1 MGKNLVIV
9 ESPAKAKTIEKILG
23 EDFTVKSSMGHVRD
37 LIKGNKAVDVEND
50 FNPHYEVS
58 PDKNKVVNDLKAAVK
73 KVDTVWLATDEDRE
87 GEAISWHL
95 CKVLGLDENTTKRI
109 VFREITKPAIQKA
122 IQSPRTVDLNL
133 VDAQQARRIL
143 DRLVGFELSGILW
156 KKVKGKLS
164 AGRVQS
170 VALKLLTERE
180 REIKKFETTPFYKVA
195 AIFDVKNEF
204 GKMVE
209 LKADLP
215 KRFETEQDAQE
226 FLEKC
231 STAAFS
237 ITNIAVRPTKRKPTA
252 PFTTS
257 TLQQEASRKL
267 GYSVKR
273 TMNNAQRLYEQGFIT
288 YMRTDSVTLS
298 ETALANIADLITKN
312 YGAKYLK
319 TRQYKNKKSNAQEA
333 HEAIRPSYA
342 DKRVVTGDIDQ
353 QKLYDLIWKRTVA
366 SQMTEAEL
374 ERTTVDI
381 GISTVGDK
389 TLKATGEVLKFD
401 GFLKVYLAAN
411 DNDDD
416 DENESE
422 AKSILPPLS
431 LGQTL
436 VLNEMGATERFT
448 RPPARFTEA
457 GLVKKMEEL
466 GIGRPSTY
474 APTISR
480 IMEPSRGYANKGESE
495 GEPRNYNFLL
505 LKNGDVTKKVKT
517 ENTGSTKGRLVPT
530 DLGLLVID
538 FLDQHF
544 KNVMDYSFTA
554 DIEERFDVIAEGN
567 KEWTKMLHEFYTPF
581 HDQVEHT
588 LEHAERATGERIL
601 GKDPKSGKTVLVR
614 MSRYGPVAQIGAPDE
629 LEEDEKPVYANLR
642 GGLSL
647 ESATFEDVIEL
658 FKLPRD
664 MGVFEEKPVIIGAGR
679 FGPYVKWGEAFIS
692 IPRGEDPLELS
703 MERVHELI
711 EEKKKADAPVG
722 TYKGIPYTQGKGR
735 FGPFLKYDVHF
746 VNIPRRYD
754 PENLSAEDAAELIE
768 AKLVKE
774 ANRYIHRWDDEK
786 ISVENGRWGPLIKFK
801 KKQVKI
807 AKKEDGTRVTP
818 EEAAEYTLEQVKAI
832 IEEQIPGAFAKKVR
846 KKAAPK
852 KKAAAKKKPAAK
864 KKAAPKKKEPA
875 K

>member
-1 MGKNLVIV
+1 MAKNLVIV

-37 LIKGNKAVDVEND
+37 LAKGDKGVDIENA
-50 FNPHYEVS
+50 FHPTYEVS
-58 PDKNKVVNDLKAAVK
+58 PDKTKVVNDLIAAVK
-73 KVDTVWLATDEDRE
+73 KVDDVWLATDEDRE

-143 DRLVGFELSGILW
+143 DRLVGFELSGLLW

-170 VALKLLTERE
+170 VAVKLIVEQERQ
-180 REIKKFETTPFYKVA
+180 IMDFNPVPFYKVTSL
-195 AIFDVKNEF
+195 FSVKNEN
-204 GKMVE
+204 GKMVD

-215 KRFETEQDAQE
+215 SRFDSERGAQE

-231 STAAFS
+231 KTAVFS

-267 GYSVKR
+267 GFSVKR

-298 ETALANIADLITKN
+298 QTALDSIADLVEKN
-312 YGAKYLK
+312 YGANYVE

-333 HEAIRPSYA
+333 HEAIRPSYPE
-342 DKRVVTGDIDQ
+342 KRIVTQDIDQ

-366 SQMTEAEL
+366 SQMAEAEL
-374 ERTTVDI
+374 ENTTVDI
-381 GISTVGDK
+381 GISTVEK
-389 TLKATGEVLKFD
+389 ATLKAKGQVLKFD
-401 GFLKVYLAAN
+401 GFLKVYLVSK
-411 DNDDD
+411 DD
-416 DENESE
+416 DEDDTE
-422 AKSILPPLS
+422 AAGILPPLNVGQE
-431 LGQTL
+431 LGLQ
-436 VLNEMGATERFT
+436 EMEATERFT

-480 IMEPSRGYANKGESE
+480 IMEPARGYIVKGENE
-495 GEPRNYNFLL
+495 GTPRNYNVIT
-505 LKNGDVTKKVKT
+505 LKDSTINKVVQSEK
-517 ENTGSTKGRLVPT
+517 TGSNKGRLVPT
-530 DLGLLVID
+530 DMGMLVIG
-538 FLDQHF
+538 FLNKHF
-544 KNVMDYSFTA
+544 DEVMNYNFTA
-554 DIEERFDVIAEGN
+554 DIEQQFDVIANGG
-567 KEWTKMLHEFYTPF
+567 KQWTKMLGDFYVPF
-581 HDQVEHT
+581 HAIVQDT
-588 LEHAERATGERIL
+588 LENAERATGERIL
-601 GKDPKSGKTVLVR
+601 GKDPESGKTLLVR

-629 LEEDEKPVYANLR
+629 LAEDEKPKYANLR

-647 ESATFEDVIEL
+647 ETVTFEEAIEL
-658 FKLPRD
+658 FKLPRSLASYED
-664 MGVFEEKPVIIGAGR
+664 KEVSIGVGR

-692 IPRGEDPLELS
+692 IPREEDPLELS
-703 MERVHELI
+703 VERAYELI
-711 EEKKKADAPVG
+711 EEKKKADAPIG
-722 TYKGIPYTQGKGR
+722 TYKDIPYTQGKGR
-735 FGPFLKYDVHF
+735 FGPFLKYDGFF
-746 VNIPRRYD
+746 VNIPRRFD
-754 PENLSAEDAAELIE
+754 PDNLSAEEAAELIE

-807 AKKEDGTRVTP
+807 PKKDDGKRVTP
-818 EEAAEYTLEQVKAI
+818 EEAAEYTLEQVKEI
-832 IEEQIPGAFAKKVR
+832 IVAQIPDAFKKKTR
-846 KKAAPK
+846 KKAAKKTTK
-852 KKAAAKKKPAAK
+852 KKAT
-864 KKAAPKKKEPA
+864 PKKKEAA

>member
-1 MGKNLVIV
+1 MAKNLVIV

-23 EDFTVKSSMGHVRD
+23 EDFTVKSSMGHIRD
-37 LIKGNKAVDVEND
+37 LAKGDKGVDIENN
-50 FNPHYEVS
+50 FHPMYEVS
-58 PDKNKVVNDLKAAVK
+58 PDKTKVVNDLKSQVK
-73 KVDTVWLATDEDRE
+73 KVDEVWLATDEDRE

-95 CKVLGLDENTTKRI
+95 CEVLGLDPKTTKRI
-109 VFREITKPAIQKA
+109 AFREITKSAIQKA
-122 IQSPRTVDLNL
+122 ISSPRTVDLHL

-143 DRLVGFELSGILW
+143 DRLVGFELSSLLW

-170 VALKLLTERE
+170 VALKLITERE
-180 REIKKFETTPFYKVA
+180 REIRGFETTPFYKVA
-195 AIFDVKNEF
+195 AIFDVKNEK
-204 GKMVE
+204 GRMVE

-215 KRFETEQDAQE
+215 TRYDSENDAQA

-231 STAAFS
+231 KAAVFS

-267 GYSVKR
+267 GFSVKR
-273 TMNNAQRLYEQGFIT
+273 TMTNAQRLYEQGFIT

-298 ETALANIADLITKN
+298 ETALKNIADVITKDF
-312 YGAKYLK
+312 GAKYLS

-342 DKRVVTGDIDQ
+342 DKRIVTKDHDQ

-374 ERTTVDI
+374 EKTTVDI
-381 GISTVGDK
+381 GISTIGDAK
-389 TLKATGEVLKFD
+389 FKAKGEVLIFD
-401 GFLKVYLAAN
+401 GFLKVYLAAK
-411 DNDDD
+411 DD
-416 DENESE
+416 DEEE
-422 AKSILPPLS
+422 DEDAKGILPPLT
-431 LGQTL
+431 LGQQL
-436 VLNEMGATERFT
+436 DLNEMGATERFT

-457 GLVKKMEEL
+457 GLVKKLEEL

-480 IMEPSRGYANKGESE
+480 IMEPTRGYVIKGDSE
-495 GEPRNYNFLL
+495 GDPRNYNVLT
-505 LKNGDVTKKVKT
+505 LKDGNIKKQVQT
-517 ENTGSTKGRLVPT
+517 EKTGSNKGRLVAT

-538 FLDQHF
+538 FLDKHF
-544 KNVMDYSFTA
+544 QDVMNYSFTA
-554 DIEERFDVIAEGN
+554 EIEERFDVIADGKKN
-567 KEWTKMLHEFYTPF
+567 WTEMLGEFYHPF
-581 HDQVEHT
+581 HKVVEHT

-601 GKDPKSGKTVLVR
+601 GKDPVSGKTLLVR
-614 MSRYGPVAQIGAPDE
+614 MSRFGPVAQIGAPDE
-629 LEEDEKPVYANLR
+629 LEEDEKPKYANLR

-647 ESATFEDVIEL
+647 ESVTFEEAVEL
-658 FKLPRD
+658 FKLPRELGQYD
-664 MGVFEEKPVIIGAGR
+664 DKDVIIGAGR

-692 IPRGEDPLELS
+692 IPREEDALTLPV
-703 MERVHELI
+703 ERAHELI
-711 EEKKKADAPVG
+711 EEKKKADAPIG

-735 FGPFLKYDVHF
+735 FGPFLKYDEYF

-754 PENLSAEDAAELIE
+754 PDNLSTAEAHELIE

-774 ANRYIHRWDDEK
+774 ANRYIQRWDDEK
-786 ISVENGRWGPLIKFK
+786 ITLENARWGPIIKFK
-801 KKQVKI
+801 KKPVKI

-818 EEAAEYTLEQVKAI
+818 EEAAEFTLEYVKEI
-832 IEEQIPGAFAKKVR
+832 IVSQIPDAFKKKTR

-852 KKAAAKKKPAAK
+852 KK
-864 KKAAPKKKEPA
+864 KAAPKKKKEAA